1 MFSIVIFIRGVL
13 SAAPAANAVVTR
25 MAVAARMNNFPCDF
39 IGLSFLGVQAYWEP
53 VVMVTAGPAASS
65 PDSARFKRIIKKEN
79 LDFDLKSVSSIQ
91 NQ

>member
-1 MFSIVIFIRGVL
+1 MFSIVILIRGVL
-13 SAAPAANAVVTR
+13 SAAPAANAVVTS